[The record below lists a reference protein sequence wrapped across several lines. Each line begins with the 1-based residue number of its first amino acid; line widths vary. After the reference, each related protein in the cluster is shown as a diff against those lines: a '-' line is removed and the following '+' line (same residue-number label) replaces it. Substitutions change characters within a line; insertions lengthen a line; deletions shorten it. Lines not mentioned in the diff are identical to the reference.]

1 MTMAYLGCLTIDD
14 PLYTVH
20 RVSAQIQ
27 DWPTSTLRATNIIQY
42 IHKYNSHDRNRNK
55 SSTV

>member
-1 MTMAYLGCLTIDD
+1 MAYLVHLTIDD

-27 DWPTSTLRATNIIQY
+27 EWPTSTLKATNIIQH
-42 IHKYNSHDRNRNK
+42 IS
-55 SSTV
+55 

>member
-1 MTMAYLGCLTIDD
+1 MAYLGCLTIDD

-27 DWPTSTLRATNIIQY
+27 EWPTSTLRATNIIQY

-55 SSTV
+55 SYTV